1 MNVSMTLP
9 ISFHRSVSK
18 PFDALP
24 SDRILPSAIESLPG
38 TIDPSDEKIN
48 DRTFTCLPDKD
59 PVCDQPTTSDTPVND
74 DRAQVLTA
82 RRRQAPPDN
91 EIIYKLYTQRL
102 TTDTSAAQRRTTSN
116 DADLPARKRSKNAE
130 PELIVLD

>member
-1 MNVSMTLP
+1 MTLP
-9 ISFHRSVSK
+9 ISFHRSVSELVDDLS
-18 PFDALP
+18 PD
-24 SDRILPSAIESLPG
+24 SILSSAIESVPETG
-38 TIDPSDEKIN
+38 ESSSEKMN
-48 DRTFTCLPDKD
+48 DRTFTYLPDGD
-59 PVCDQPTTSDTPVND
+59 PACDQPTTSDTPVND

-82 RRRQAPPDN
+82 RRRQALPDN

-102 TTDTSAAQRRTTSN
+102 TTDASASERRPSSN